1 MMTEENQDQTPD
13 APDET
18 RERILQAAEEL
29 LMERGYVRSTTR
41 AIAEA
46 AGVNEVTLFRH
57 FGSKRNLLRELVQ
70 THSAIPD
77 FVELVEQRL
86 TNDYRQGLTVLGTAF
101 FRALTERRNALR
113 LMLCEA
119 EEVPEVREVMAQI
132 PGQLRQLTTRY
143 IQKHID
149 AGTVRDLGAEHMAQA
164 LLGMFFAYIIGSTM
178 LDTPAVPDA
187 SPEDLTA
194 VFVDIFIQGTLVGS

>member
-1 MMTEENQDQTPD
+1 MTEENQDQ

-29 LMERGYVRSTTR
+29 FMEHGYVRSTTR

-57 FGSKRNLLRELVQ
+57 FGSKRNLMQALVQ

-77 FVELVEQRL
+77 FIELVEKRL
-86 TNDYRQGLTVLGTAF
+86 GDDYRHDLTVLGAAF
-101 FRALTERRNALR
+101 YQALTERRNALR

-119 EEVPEVREVMAQI
+119 EEVPEVREIMAQI

-149 AGTVRDLGAEHMAQA
+149 AGMVRDLGAEYMAQA
-164 LLGMFFAYIIGSTM
+164 FLGMFFAYIVGSSM
-178 LDTPAVPDA
+178 LDAPAVPDA
-187 SPEDLTA
+187 TPEDLTT
-194 VFVDIFIQGTLVGS
+194 VFVDIFIQGTLAKL

>member
-1 MMTEENQDQTPD
+1 MTAEKQEQT
-13 APDET
+13 PDET
-18 RERILQAAEEL
+18 RERILQAAEEAF
-29 LMERGYVRSTTR
+29 MERGYVRSTTR

-57 FGSKRNLLRELVQ
+57 FGSKRNLLQALVQ

-77 FVELVEQRL
+77 FVELVEKRL
-86 TNDYRQGLTVLGTAF
+86 GDDYRRDLTVLGTAF

-119 EEVPEVREVMAQI
+119 DEVPEVRAIMAQI

-149 AGTVRDLGAEHMAQA
+149 AGKVRDLGAEHMAQA
-164 LLGMFFAYIIGSTM
+164 FLGMFFAYIIGSNM

-194 VFVDIFIQGTLVGS
+194 VFVDIFIRGTLAEPE